1 MKYRIIESLLNE
13 YTDHPSEHL
22 LAVVEAGSEAEARKQ
37 AQLMFPSNPSIR
49 IVRGQDE
56 NV

>member
-1 MKYRIIESLLNE
+1 MKYKIMESLLNE

-22 LAVVEAGSEAEARKQ
+22 LAVVEAESEGDARRQ
-37 AQLMFPSNPSIR
+37 AQLMFPSNPSIKV
-49 IVRGQDE
+49 VRGADA